1 MTIPTRNKSQTGNLT
16 NATVPAEKEA
26 DHQEDD
32 EVNHHLNNKDDIH
45 KENDPKHQKK
55 RHQ

>member
-1 MTIPTRNKSQTGNLT
+1 MPLEQILKLQEMLHLFKIDSQDII
-16 NATVPAEKEA
+16 